1 MLYTLDLVALQCK
14 VYTLDLVAFSRL
26 SGRGGGFSA
35 LNWSDTQLLLG
46 GTQNTIF
53 AGRNTENRTQFF
65 LGGTQKTEHN
75 FCWEEHRKQNTIF
88 AGRNSEHKFCWEE
101 LRTQLLL
108 GGTQNIELRTQFLL
122 GGTQRTIFCW
132 EEHKHTQKTEL

>member
-53 AGRNTENRTQFF
+53 AGRNTEN
-65 LGGTQKTEHN
+65 KT
-75 FCWEEHRKQNTIF
+75 QNTIF
-88 AGRNSEHKFCWEE
+88 AGRNTGHNFCWEE
-101 LRTQLLL
+101 QKN
-108 GGTQNIELRTQFLL
+108 TQN
-122 GGTQRTIFCW
+122 
-132 EEHKHTQKTEL
+132 TELQLIDS

>member
-1 MLYTLDLVALQCK
+1 MGGDEDECLLYTLDLVALQCK

-53 AGRNTENRTQFF
+53 AGRNRENRTQ
-65 LGGTQKTEHN
+65 KTIFAGRNTEN
-75 FCWEEHRKQNTIF
+75 KTQNTIF
-88 AGRNSEHKFCWEE
+88 AGRNTENKTQNTNFAGRNTENYVCWENN
-101 LRTQLLL
+101 
-108 GGTQNIELRTQFLL
+108 TQN
-122 GGTQRTIFCW
+122 
-132 EEHKHTQKTEL
+132 TELQLIDS